1 MNMNLK
7 SDNQKILL
15 EGNQG
20 LKKLEKEFQ
29 NKQEINEN
37 VKTEMALLQAGINR
51 LHWPWLHGATCL
63 KSYPMRPKICWIL
76 IKDEIKSIKLYN
88 KKYNEAIETCN
99 KKAKSL
105 EEQLQLLK
113 AYSVSD
119 EKIETQTQI
128 EEKTENEKQ
137 LIAKSSK
144 MTDEIENA
152 EDWES

>member
-7 SDNQKILL
+7 SDNQKIVL

-29 NKQEINEN
+29 KKQEIVEN
-37 VKTEMALLQAGINR
+37 VKTEMALLQVGINR
-51 LHWPWLHGATCL
+51 LHQPWLHDAT
-63 KSYPMRPKICWIL
+63 KSYQMRPKICWL
-76 IKDEIKSIKLYN
+76 LMKDELKSIKLYN
-88 KKYNEAIETCN
+88 KKYNEAIETSDE
-99 KKAKSL
+99 KAKSL
-105 EEQLQLLK
+105 KYQLQSLK
-113 AYSVSD
+113 TYSVSD

-128 EEKTENEKQ
+128 EEKTENENL

>member
-1 MNMNLK
+1 
-7 SDNQKILL
+7 
-15 EGNQG
+15 
-20 LKKLEKEFQ
+20 
-29 NKQEINEN
+29 
-37 VKTEMALLQAGINR
+37 
-51 LHWPWLHGATCL
+51 
-63 KSYPMRPKICWIL
+63 MRPKICWVL

-88 KKYNEAIETCN
+88 KKYNEAIETSIA
-99 KKAKSL
+99 KAISL
-105 EEQLQLLK
+105 EKQLQSWK
-113 AYSVSD
+113 TYSVSD

>member
-7 SDNQKILL
+7 SDNQKIVL

-20 LKKLEKEFQ
+20 LKKLEREFQ
-29 NKQEINEN
+29 NKQEIVEN
-37 VKTEMALLQAGINR
+37 VKTEMALLQAGINK
-51 LHWPWLHGATCL
+51 LHQPWLKYC
-63 KSYPMRPKICWIL
+63 PMRPKICWL
-76 IKDEIKSIKLYN
+76 LMKDEIKSIKLYN
-88 KKYNEAIETCN
+88 KKYNEAIETSN
-99 KKAKSL
+99 EKAKSL
-105 EEQLQLLK
+105 EEQLQSLK
-113 AYSVSD
+113 TYSISD